1 MKKEYGDI
9 ISPEKQIFTKQ
20 KGRVPFVTNKIKLRK
35 IIMSKVI
42 GIDLGTTNSCVAVYE
57 GGEAKIIPNKEGK
70 NTTPSVVA
78 FTDKG
83 EVLVGDPAKRQAITN
98 PNKTI
103 SSIKRIMGL
112 MMSEENAKAAH
123 DKVTYNIVNKDG
135 MAAVDVDGKVYTPQ
149 EISAKILSKLKEDA
163 EAYLGST
170 VTDAVITVPA
180 YFNDAQRK
188 ATKDAGTIAGLN
200 VLRIINEPTA
210 SALAY
215 GLESKSDEN
224 VLVYDL
230 GGGTFDVTVLEIS
243 DGTFEVLSTDG
254 NAFLGGDDFDNKIV
268 DYLNSEFKNT
278 HGIDLKND
286 KMALQ
291 RLKDAAENAKKE
303 LSSSTETEINLPFIT
318 MTQAG
323 PQHLVIKL
331 TRAKFEGMI
340 ENLIKE
346 TIDHIK
352 TAMKESG
359 LDNNAIKEIIMVGG
373 SIRVPL
379 AQKMVSEYFGG
390 KQLNKSVNPDEVVAA
405 GAAIQG
411 GVLRGDVKDV
421 LLLDVTPLS
430 LGIETLGGVATKI
443 IEKGTTIPVKKSQI
457 FSTAEDNQPA
467 VSISVVQGEREF
479 ARDNKSLGLFE
490 LGDIPAAPRG
500 VPQIEVTFDIDAN
513 GILTVSSTDKG
524 TGKSQSITISGS
536 SGLSEEEINKM
547 IQDAEAHKAED
558 TKRKE
563 LVETKNQADALI
575 AQTEKALSE
584 NSDKID
590 AEEKVKIEAAITDLK
605 DTLKDTDATKEQIDA
620 KVKTLT
626 EASHKMAEAMYKKD
640 GDQTTGAADS
650 SKKKAD
656 DDVIDAEIE

>member
-1 MKKEYGDI
+1 
-9 ISPEKQIFTKQ
+9 
-20 KGRVPFVTNKIKLRK
+20 
-35 IIMSKVI
+35 MSKVI

-112 MMSEENAKAAH
+112 MMNEENAKAAH

-135 MAAVDVDGKVYTPQ
+135 MAAVDVAGKIYTPQ

-163 EAYLGST
+163 EAYLGQK

-215 GLESKSDEN
+215 GLDSKGDEN

-243 DGTFEVLSTDG
+243 EGTFEVLSTDG

-268 DYLNSEFKNT
+268 DYLSSEFKSS
-278 HGIDLKND
+278 HGVELKND

-318 MTQAG
+318 MTEAG

-331 TRAKFEGMI
+331 TRAKFESMI
-340 ENLIKE
+340 EKLVEE
-346 TIDHIK
+346 TIEHIK

-359 LDNNAIKEIIMVGG
+359 LSNSDIKEIIMVGG

-379 AQKMVSEYFGG
+379 AQKKVSDYFGG
-390 KQLNKSVNPDEVVAA
+390 KNLNKSVNPDEVVAA

-490 LGDIPAAPRG
+490 LGNIAAAPRG

-547 IQDAEAHKAED
+547 VKDAEMHKAED
-558 TKRKE
+558 MKRKE
-563 LVETKNQADALI
+563 LVELKNQADALI
-575 AQTEKALSE
+575 AQTEKSLGE
-584 NSDKID
+584 IGDKISAD
-590 AEEKVKIEAAITDLK
+590 EKAKIESAITELK
-605 DTLKDTDATKEQIDA
+605 DTLKDTNSTKEQIEA

-626 EASHKMAEAMYKKD
+626 EASHKMAEQMYKANE
-640 GDQTTGAADS
+640 GGEAQADT

>member
-1 MKKEYGDI
+1 
-9 ISPEKQIFTKQ
+9 
-20 KGRVPFVTNKIKLRK
+20 
-35 IIMSKVI
+35 MSKVI

-70 NTTPSVVA
+70 NTTPSIVA

-98 PNKTI
+98 PHKTI

-112 MMSEENAKAAH
+112 MMNEENAKAAH

-135 MAAVDVDGKVYTPQ
+135 MAAVDVAGKIYTPQ

-215 GLESKSDEN
+215 GLDSKNDEN

-243 DGTFEVLSTDG
+243 EGTFEVLSTDG

-318 MTQAG
+318 MTEAG

-340 ENLIKE
+340 ETLIKE

-379 AQKMVSEYFGG
+379 AQKMVSDYFGG
-390 KQLNKSVNPDEVVAA
+390 KTLNKSVNPDEVVAA

-479 ARDNKSLGLFE
+479 AKDNKSLGLFE
-490 LGDIPAAPRG
+490 LGNIAAAPRG

-536 SGLSEEEINKM
+536 SGLSEDEINKM
-547 IQDAEAHKAED
+547 VKDAELHKAED
-558 TKRKE
+558 SKRKE
-563 LVETKNQADALI
+563 LVELKNQADALI
-575 AQTEKALSE
+575 AQTEKSLGE
-584 NSDKID
+584 IGDKIS
-590 AEEKVKIEAAITDLK
+590 AEEKAKIETSITELKEVLK
-605 DTLKDTDATKEQIDA
+605 DTNATKEQIEA

-626 EASHKMAEAMYKKD
+626 EASHKMAEQMYKKEQS
-640 GDQTTGAADS
+640 GEAGSADA
-650 SKKKAD
+650 SKKKSD

>member
-1 MKKEYGDI
+1 
-9 ISPEKQIFTKQ
+9 
-20 KGRVPFVTNKIKLRK
+20 
-35 IIMSKVI
+35 MSKVI

-57 GGEAKIIPNKEGK
+57 GGEAKIIPNAEGK

-83 EVLVGDPAKRQAITN
+83 DVLVGDPAKRQAITN
-98 PNKTI
+98 PEKTI

-112 MMSEENAKAAH
+112 MMNEENAKAAH
-123 DKVTYNIVNKDG
+123 DKVTYNIVDKDG
-135 MAAVDVDGKVYTPQ
+135 AACVDVAGKVYTPQ
-149 EISAKILSKLKEDA
+149 EISAKILTKLKEDA
-163 EAYLGST
+163 EAYIGST

-215 GLESKSDEN
+215 GLESKAEEN

-268 DYLNSEFKNT
+268 DFLNDDFKAS
-278 HGIDLKND
+278 HGIELKND

-291 RLKDAAENAKKE
+291 RLKDSAENAKKE
-303 LSSSTETEINLPFIT
+303 LSSATETEINLPFIT
-318 MTQAG
+318 MTEAG
-323 PQHLVIKL
+323 PQHLVVKL

-340 ENLIKE
+340 STLIDE
-346 TIDHIK
+346 TIEHIK
-352 TAMKESG
+352 TAMSESD
-359 LDNNAIKEIIMVGG
+359 LDNNEIKEIIMVGG
-373 SIRVPL
+373 STRVPA
-379 AQKMVSEYFGG
+379 AQEAVSKYFGG
-390 KQLNKSVNPDEVVAA
+390 KDLNKGVNPDEVVAA

-430 LGIETLGGVATKI
+430 LGIETLGGVMTKI
-443 IEKGTTIPVKKSQI
+443 IEKGTTIPVKKSQV

-467 VSISVVQGEREF
+467 VSISVGQGEREF
-479 ARDNKSLGLFE
+479 AKDNKSLGLFE

-513 GILTVSSTDKG
+513 GILTVSSEDKG
-524 TGKSQSITISGS
+524 TGKKQSITISGS

-547 IQDAEAHKAED
+547 VQDAEENKAAD
-558 TKRKE
+558 TERKE
-563 LVETKNQADALI
+563 LVDLKNQADALI
-575 AQTEKALSE
+575 VQTEKSMTEMGDSLE
-584 NSDKID
+584 
-590 AEEKVKIEAAITDLK
+590 AEEKAKIEAAIVELK
-605 DTLKDTDATKEQIDA
+605 DVLKDESATKEQIEE

-626 EASHKMAEAMYKKD
+626 EAAHKMAEEMYKKEQD
-640 GDQTTGAADS
+640 PAKAEADA
-650 SKKKAD
+650 KKKKED
-656 DDVIDAEIE
+656 EDVIDAEIE

>member
-1 MKKEYGDI
+1 
-9 ISPEKQIFTKQ
+9 
-20 KGRVPFVTNKIKLRK
+20 
-35 IIMSKVI
+35 MSKVI

-83 EVLVGDPAKRQAITN
+83 ETLVGDPAKRQAITN
-98 PNKTI
+98 PEKTI
-103 SSIKRIMGL
+103 TSIKRIMGL
-112 MMSEENAKAAH
+112 MMNEEKAKEAH
-123 DKVTYNIVNKDG
+123 DKVTYNIVDKNG
-135 MAAVDVDGKVYTPQ
+135 MAAVDVAGTVYTPQ

-163 EAYLGST
+163 EAYVGSA

-188 ATKDAGTIAGLN
+188 ATKEAGTIAGLN

-215 GLESKSDEN
+215 GLESKTEEN

-230 GGGTFDVTVLEIS
+230 GGGTFDVTTLEIS

-268 DYLNSEFKNT
+268 DFLNDEFKSS

-291 RLKDAAENAKKE
+291 RLKDEAEKAKKE
-303 LSSSTETEINLPFIT
+303 LSSTSETEINLPFIT
-318 MTQAG
+318 MTEAG
-323 PQHLVIKL
+323 PQHLVVKL

-340 ENLIKE
+340 SELVDE
-346 TIDHIK
+346 TIEHIK
-352 TAMKESG
+352 IAMNEAD
-359 LDNNAIKEIIMVGG
+359 LDSNEIKEIIMVGG
-373 SIRVPL
+373 STRVPA
-379 AQKMVSEYFGG
+379 AQEAVSKYFGG
-390 KQLNKSVNPDEVVAA
+390 KELNKSVNPDEVVAA

-443 IEKGTTIPVKKSQI
+443 IEKGTTIPVKKSQV

-479 ARDNKSLGLFE
+479 AKDNKSLGLFE
-490 LGDIPAAPRG
+490 LTGIPSAPRG

-513 GILTVSSTDKG
+513 GILTVSAMDKG
-524 TGKSQSITISGS
+524 TGKSQEIKISGS
-536 SGLSEEEINKM
+536 SGLSEEEIEKM
-547 IQDAEAHKAED
+547 VQDAEANKAED
-558 TKRKE
+558 AKRKE
-563 LVETKNQADALI
+563 MVDLRNQGDALV
-575 AQTEKALSE
+575 AQTRKSLEEVGDKISDEEKANIETACVALEDTLKDESSTKE
-584 NSDKID
+584 QI
-590 AEEKVKIEAAITDLK
+590 EEKVKA
-605 DTLKDTDATKEQIDA
+605 
-620 KVKTLT
+620 LT
-626 EASHKMAEAMYKKD
+626 EVSHKMAEEMYKEK
-640 GDQTTGAADS
+640 GAEGEAAPES
-650 SKKKAD
+650 AKKKD

>member
-1 MKKEYGDI
+1 
-9 ISPEKQIFTKQ
+9 
-20 KGRVPFVTNKIKLRK
+20 
-35 IIMSKVI
+35 MSKVI

-57 GGEAKIIPNKEGK
+57 GGEAKVIPNAEGK

-98 PNKTI
+98 PEKTI
-103 SSIKRIMGL
+103 SSVKRIMGL
-112 MMSEENAKAAH
+112 MMNEENAKAAH
-123 DKVTYNIVNKDG
+123 DKVTYKIVNKDG
-135 MAAVDVDGKVYTPQ
+135 MAAIDVAGKVYTPQ

-163 EAYLGST
+163 EAYLGDT

-180 YFNDAQRK
+180 YFNDSQRK

-215 GLESKSDEN
+215 GLDSKGEEN

-230 GGGTFDVTVLEIS
+230 GGGTFDVTTLEIS

-268 DYLNSEFKNT
+268 DFLNNEFKSS
-278 HGIDLKND
+278 HGIELKND

-303 LSSSTETEINLPFIT
+303 LSSAQETEINLPFIT
-318 MTQAG
+318 MTDAG
-323 PQHLVIKL
+323 PQHLVVKL

-340 ENLIKE
+340 DSLVDE
-346 TIDHIK
+346 TIKHIQ
-352 TAMKESG
+352 TAMDDADLSKNE
-359 LDNNAIKEIIMVGG
+359 IKEIIMVGG
-373 SIRVPL
+373 STRVPL
-379 AQKMVSEYFGG
+379 AQEKVSKYFGN
-390 KQLNKSVNPDEVVAA
+390 KDLNKGVNPDEVVAL

-443 IEKGTTIPVKKSQI
+443 IEKGTTIPVKKSQV

-479 ARDNKSLGLFE
+479 AKDNKSLGLFE
-490 LGDIPAAPRG
+490 LTDIPAAPRG

-513 GILTVSSTDKG
+513 GILTVSAVDKG
-524 TGKSQSITISGS
+524 TGKEQKITISGS

-547 IQDAEAHKAED
+547 VADAEANKAED
-558 TKRKE
+558 EKRKA
-563 LVETKNQADALI
+563 LVDLKNQADALI
-575 AQTEKALSE
+575 VQTEKSLKE
-584 NSDKID
+584 IGDKID
-590 AEEKVKIEAAITDLK
+590 AGEKAAIESAITALQDVLK
-605 DTLKDTDATKEQIDA
+605 DENATKEQIEE
-620 KVKTLT
+620 KVKALT
-626 EASHKMAEAMYKKD
+626 EASHKMAEQMYK
-640 GDQTTGAADS
+640 QEQNGAAQGGEADT
-650 SKKKAD
+650 SKKKD
-656 DDVIDAEIE
+656 NDDVIDAEIE

>member
-1 MKKEYGDI
+1 
-9 ISPEKQIFTKQ
+9 
-20 KGRVPFVTNKIKLRK
+20 
-35 IIMSKVI
+35 MSKVI
-42 GIDLGTTNSCVAVYE
+42 GIDLGTTNSAVAVYE

-98 PNKTI
+98 PEKTI
-103 SSIKRIMGL
+103 YSVKRIMGL
-112 MMSEENAKAAH
+112 MMNEEKAKEAH
-123 DKVTYNIVNKDG
+123 DKVTYKIVDKNG
-135 MAAVDVDGKVYTPQ
+135 MAAVDVAGKVYTPQ
-149 EISAKILSKLKEDA
+149 EISAKILTKLKEDA
-163 EAYLGST
+163 ESYLGQT

-188 ATKDAGTIAGLN
+188 ATKEAGTIAGLN

-215 GLESKSDEN
+215 GLDKKGEEN

-230 GGGTFDVTVLEIS
+230 GGGTFDVTTLEIAE
-243 DGTFEVLSTDG
+243 GTFEVLSTDG
-254 NAFLGGDDFDNKIV
+254 NAFLGGDDFDNRIV
-268 DYLNSEFKNT
+268 DYLAGEFKSEN
-278 HGIDLKND
+278 GIDLKAD

-291 RLKDAAENAKKE
+291 RLKDAAETAKKE

-318 MTQAG
+318 ADATG
-323 PQHLVIKL
+323 PKHLVVKL

-340 ENLIKE
+340 DDLIKE
-346 TIDHIK
+346 TMTHINVALK
-352 TAMKESG
+352 DAD
-359 LDNNAIKEIIMVGG
+359 LDKGEIKEVIMVGG

-379 AQKMVSEYFGG
+379 AQKKVSEYFGG
-390 KQLNKSVNPDEVVAA
+390 KELNKSVNPDEVVAL

-443 IEKGTTIPVKKSQI
+443 IEKGTTIPVKKSQV

-467 VSISVVQGEREF
+467 VSIHVVQGEREF
-479 ARDNKSLGLFE
+479 AKDNKSLGMFE
-490 LGDIPAAPRG
+490 LTDIPAAPRG

-513 GILTVSSTDKG
+513 GILTVSASDKG
-524 TGKSQSITISGS
+524 TGKRQEIKITGS

-547 IQDAEAHKAED
+547 VQDAESHKAED
-558 TKRKE
+558 EKRKE
-563 LVETKNQADALI
+563 LVDLRNQADAMI
-575 AQTEKALSE
+575 AQTEKAMKEAGE
-584 NSDKID
+584 NID
-590 AEEKVKIEAAITDLK
+590 AGDKANIESAISALK
-605 DTLKDTDATKEQIDA
+605 ETLKDENATKEQIEE
-620 KVKTLT
+620 KLKTLT
-626 EASHKMAEAMYKKD
+626 EASHKLAEQMYKQEQ
-640 GDQTTGAADS
+640 GGAAAS
-650 SKKKAD
+650 EGAKKAD

>member
-1 MKKEYGDI
+1 
-9 ISPEKQIFTKQ
+9 
-20 KGRVPFVTNKIKLRK
+20 
-35 IIMSKVI
+35 MSKVI

-83 EVLVGDPAKRQAITN
+83 DVLVGDPAKRQAITN

-135 MAAVDVDGKVYTPQ
+135 MAAVDVAGKVYTPQ

-215 GLESKSDEN
+215 GLESKAEEN

-243 DGTFEVLSTDG
+243 EGTFEVLSTDG

-268 DYLNSEFKNT
+268 DFLNSEFKST
-278 HGIDLKND
+278 HGIELKND

-303 LSSSTETEINLPFIT
+303 LSSATETEINLPFIT
-318 MTQAG
+318 MTEAG

-340 ENLIKE
+340 ESLIEE

-359 LDNNAIKEIIMVGG
+359 LDNNNIKEIIMVGG

-379 AQKMVSEYFGG
+379 AQKMVSDYFGG
-390 KQLNKSVNPDEVVAA
+390 KTLNKSVNPDEVVAA

-457 FSTAEDNQPA
+457 FSTAENNQPA

-479 ARDNKSLGLFE
+479 AKDNKSLGLFE

-536 SGLSEEEINKM
+536 SGLSEEEINRM
-547 IQDAEAHKAED
+547 VQDAEAHKAED
-558 TKRKE
+558 KTRKE
-563 LVETKNQADALI
+563 LVDLKNQADAMI
-575 AQTEKALSE
+575 AQTEKAISE
-584 NSDKID
+584 NGDKVE
-590 AEEKVKIEAAITDLK
+590 AEEKAKIEAAIADLK
-605 DTLKDTDATKEQIDA
+605 ETLKDTNATKEQIEA

-626 EASHKMAEAMYKKD
+626 EVSHKMAEQMYKQE
-640 GDQTTGAADS
+640 GQGEPAQAA
-650 SKKKAD
+650 KKAD

>member
-1 MKKEYGDI
+1 
-9 ISPEKQIFTKQ
+9 
-20 KGRVPFVTNKIKLRK
+20 
-35 IIMSKVI
+35 MSKVI

-83 EVLVGDPAKRQAITN
+83 ETLVGDPAKRQAITN
-98 PNKTI
+98 PEKTI
-103 SSIKRIMGL
+103 YSIKRIMGL
-112 MMSEENAKAAH
+112 MMSEEKAKEAH
-123 DKVTYNIVNKDG
+123 DKVTYKIVDKNG
-135 MAAVDVDGKVYTPQ
+135 MAAVDVAGTVYTPQ

-163 EAYLGST
+163 ESYLGSA

-188 ATKDAGTIAGLN
+188 ATKEAGTIAGLN

-230 GGGTFDVTVLEIS
+230 GGGTFDVTTLEIS

-254 NAFLGGDDFDNKIV
+254 NAFLGGDDFDNAIV
-268 DYLNSEFKNT
+268 NYLATEFKNDN
-278 HGIDLKND
+278 GIDLKAD

-303 LSSSTETEINLPFIT
+303 LSSASETEINLPFIT
-318 MTQAG
+318 ADATG
-323 PQHLVIKL
+323 PKHLVVKL

-340 ENLIKE
+340 EKLIDE
-346 TIDHIK
+346 TISHIK
-352 TAMKESG
+352 TAMKDAD
-359 LDNNAIKEIIMVGG
+359 LDKNQIKEIIMVGG
-373 SIRVPL
+373 STRVPL
-379 AQKMVSEYFGG
+379 AQKKVSEFFGG
-390 KQLNKSVNPDEVVAA
+390 KDLNKSVNPDEVVAA

-443 IEKGTTIPVKKSQI
+443 IEKGTTIPVKKSQV

-490 LGDIPAAPRG
+490 LSGIPSAPRG

-513 GILTVSSTDKG
+513 GILTVSAMDKG
-524 TGKSQSITISGS
+524 TGKSQEIKITGS
-536 SGLSEEEINKM
+536 SGLSDEEINQM
-547 IQDAEAHKAED
+547 IQDAEKNKAADSE
-558 TKRKE
+558 RKAMVD
-563 LVETKNQADALI
+563 LRNQADALV
-575 AQTEKALSE
+575 AQTEKSLSE
-584 NSDKID
+584 NGDKVSAEDKAAIEAAANELKELLKD
-590 AEEKVKIEAAITDLK
+590 TNATKAQIEEKVKKLTD
-605 DTLKDTDATKEQIDA
+605 
-620 KVKTLT
+620 
-626 EASHKMAEAMYKKD
+626 ASHKMAEQMYKQQE
-640 GDQTTGAADS
+640 GGAAAS
-650 SKKKAD
+650 GEKKKD

>member
-1 MKKEYGDI
+1 
-9 ISPEKQIFTKQ
+9 
-20 KGRVPFVTNKIKLRK
+20 
-35 IIMSKVI
+35 MSKVI

-57 GGEAKIIPNKEGK
+57 GGEAKIIPNAEGK

-83 EVLVGDPAKRQAITN
+83 DVLVGDPAKRQAITN
-98 PNKTI
+98 PEKTI

-112 MMSEENAKAAH
+112 MMDEDNAKAAH
-123 DKVTYNIVNKDG
+123 DKVTYNIVAKDG
-135 MAAVDVDGKVYTPQ
+135 AACVDVAGKVYTPQ
-149 EISAKILSKLKEDA
+149 EISAKILTKLKEDA
-163 EAYLGST
+163 EAYIGST

-215 GLESKSDEN
+215 GLESKAEEN

-268 DYLNSEFKNT
+268 DFLNDDFKAS
-278 HGIDLKND
+278 HGIELKND

-291 RLKDAAENAKKE
+291 RLKDSAENAKKE
-303 LSSSTETEINLPFIT
+303 LSSATETEINLPFIT
-318 MTQAG
+318 MTEAG
-323 PQHLVIKL
+323 PQHLVVKL

-340 ENLIKE
+340 SELIDE

-352 TAMKESG
+352 TAMSESD
-359 LDNNAIKEIIMVGG
+359 LDNNEIKEIIMVGG
-373 SIRVPL
+373 STRVPA
-379 AQKMVSEYFGG
+379 AQEAVSKYFGG
-390 KQLNKSVNPDEVVAA
+390 KDLNKGVNPDEVVAA

-430 LGIETLGGVATKI
+430 LGIETLGGVMTKI
-443 IEKGTTIPVKKSQI
+443 IEKGTTIPVKKSQV

-467 VSISVVQGEREF
+467 VSISVGQGEREF
-479 ARDNKSLGLFE
+479 AKDNKSLGLFE

-513 GILTVSSTDKG
+513 GILTVSSEDKG
-524 TGKSQSITISGS
+524 TGKKQSITISGS

-547 IQDAEAHKAED
+547 VQDAEENKAAD
-558 TKRKE
+558 TERKE
-563 LVETKNQADALI
+563 LVDLKNQADALI
-575 AQTEKALSE
+575 IQTEKSVTE
-584 NSDKID
+584 MGDKLE
-590 AEEKVKIEAAITDLK
+590 AEEKAKIETAVADLK
-605 DTLKDTDATKEQIDA
+605 ETLKDESATKEQIEE
-620 KVKTLT
+620 KVKVLT
-626 EASHKMAEAMYKKD
+626 EAAHKMAEEMYKKEQD
-640 GDQTTGAADS
+640 PAAAEADA
-650 SKKKAD
+650 KKKKED
-656 DDVIDAEIE
+656 EDVIDAEIE